1 MVALPRSPD
10 ASRSA
15 AVAVG
20 IANLFPLVGVLALG
34 WDATALILLYW
45 FELGVVTLFA
55 LLRGVFAGRPSELET
70 DALVLGALVDKRASV
85 SVPQTGVRIHLSSVL
100 VLSIVAPF
108 LALLWVFTGPVLLAL
123 TGTEGPSPETVGT
136 VLLAAFGIAIAEA
149 LTTAADYFYRG
160 GYRDESAQTAV
171 RGLFFRMVTV
181 LLVGLLI
188 VPVLAAAVADDTDV
202 SIGEVA
208 DPATFGP
215 IVLALAVLIKFG
227 ADLAGLYH
235 DRLVAFDES
244 TSLTIGWAHES
255 PPDEPVRDRTP
266 DPDTRCRPTTTG
278 RLFGWPLAEA
288 IRPGGWLLAALLLG
302 VAAFVAVA
310 GYRVSALAIG
320 LFAVVAP
327 LAVLVFD
334 SVLRYGAV
342 EYRIAS
348 EGDRAVVAYDRLF
361 GLALWRIEP
370 WDETDLRV
378 ERDRIDRRV
387 GTRSVVIEL
396 PDRTVRIPLVADPAP
411 ILAAFDRRADRPDRD
426 GSDRRPDRDHE
437 PTS

>member
-1 MVALPRSPD
+1 MVALPGSPN

-20 IANLFPLVGVLALG
+20 IANLLPLVGVLALG

-70 DALVLGALVDKRASV
+70 DALILGALVEKRLSV
-85 SVPQTGVRIHLSSVL
+85 SVPRTGVEIHLSSVL
-100 VLSIVAPF
+100 VVSIIGPF

-136 VLLAAFGIAIAEA
+136 VLLATFGIAVAEA
-149 LTTAADYFYRG
+149 LTTAVDYFYRG
-160 GYRDESAQTAV
+160 GYHEESAQTAV
-171 RGLFFRMVTV
+171 RGLFFRMGTV
-181 LLVGLLI
+181 LLVGILI
-188 VPVLAAAVADDTDV
+188 VPVLAAAVTDETDV
-202 SIGEVA
+202 PIGEVA

-215 IVLALAVLIKFG
+215 VVLALAVLVKLG
-227 ADLAGLYH
+227 GDLAGLYR

-244 TSLTIGWAHES
+244 TSLAIGWAHE
-255 PPDEPVRDRTP
+255 PTPEEPVRDRIP

-288 IRPGGWLLAALLLG
+288 IRPGGWLPAVLLLG

-310 GYRVSALAIG
+310 GYRVSAFAIG
-320 LFAVVAP
+320 LFAVAAP
-327 LAVLVFD
+327 LTILVLD

-348 EGDRAVVAYDRLF
+348 EGDPAVVAYDRLF

-378 ERDRIDRRV
+378 EHDRIDRRV
-387 GTRSVVIEL
+387 GTQSVVIEL
-396 PDRTVRIPLVADPAP
+396 PDRTVRIPRLSDPDP
-411 ILAAFDRRADRPDRD
+411 ILAVFDRRAERPEGDNT
-426 GSDRRPDRDHE
+426 E
-437 PTS
+437 

>member
-1 MVALPRSPD
+1 MVALPRSPN

-15 AVAVG
+15 ALAVG
-20 IANLFPLVGVLALG
+20 ISNLFPLVGVLALG

-45 FELGVVTLFA
+45 FELGVLTLFA

-70 DALVLGALVDKRASV
+70 DALILGALVDKRASV
-85 SVPQTGVRIHLSSVL
+85 SVPLTGVRIHLSSVL
-100 VLSIVAPF
+100 VLSIIAPF

-136 VLLAAFGIAIAEA
+136 VLLATFGIAIAE
-149 LTTAADYFYRG
+149 
-160 GYRDESAQTAV
+160 
-171 RGLFFRMVTV
+171 
-181 LLVGLLI
+181 
-188 VPVLAAAVADDTDV
+188 VP
-202 SIGEVA
+202 IGEVA

-227 ADLAGLYH
+227 GDLAGLYH
-235 DRLVAFDES
+235 DRLAAFDES
-244 TSLTIGWAHES
+244 TSLAIGWAYEP
-255 PPDEPVRDRTP
+255 PPDEPVRDRIP
-266 DPDTRCRPTTTG
+266 DPDTRCRPTTAG

-310 GYRVSALAIG
+310 GYRVSALVIG

-327 LAVLVFD
+327 LTVLIVD
-334 SVLRYGAV
+334 SALRYGAV

-370 WDETDLRV
+370 WDETNLRV

-396 PDRTVRIPLVADPAP
+396 PDRTVRIPRVADPAP

-437 PTS
+437 PNS